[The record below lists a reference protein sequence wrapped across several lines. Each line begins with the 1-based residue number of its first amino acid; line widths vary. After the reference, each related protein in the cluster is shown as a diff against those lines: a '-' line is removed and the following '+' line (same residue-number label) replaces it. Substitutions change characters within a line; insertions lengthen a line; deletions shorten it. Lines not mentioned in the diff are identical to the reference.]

1 VVLSKAGVNMT
12 EEEKKTKRELGIFF
26 AIISGLGSTLGI
38 EFFVLL
44 DYATQLA
51 GPAVVLSLVISG
63 LINLMIML
71 NYAELSSSISKV
83 GAEYTFTKAAFG
95 GFVCFLSGWLRWL
108 SSIFTTT
115 LSAMGLALVVCTYLP
130 QINPSTFAVAV
141 IAIFTVISVRG
152 GKIVDLVTVLSFIIV
167 FLVLGVVSSIHGFSF
182 ENFQIFMPNGFYP
195 GVLSGVMYTFSMYV
209 GMRAIAT
216 KSPVIKEPGKVIP
229 WAVLASTLISI
240 AVYCGVA
247 FIAVGVVPQNPEA
260 TDLLLVRMGNA
271 ILGSWGVLLVVVAL
285 ALAAF
290 MSLATSMSVQ
300 SSILSALS
308 RDGYLPRIIFSQENS
323 SVSRYVAQL
332 VGSFL
337 AMFFAATGLITF
349 VGYASGFASL
359 IVFALVNLSLIK
371 LRKGQPDLD
380 RPFKTP
386 LYPYSPIFGVIVAL
400 ALMIFVE
407 SSAVMLVLEF
417 ILVSLMIY
425 HLKMMGY
432 IRLRLAVGGINV
444 GIGSLITLI
453 LVLQQTGILQ
463 LPLYPNDQLAFLLI
477 GSLIAAIFF
486 IAGVYCLTR
495 SRKESAE
502 TIDKLWVE

>member
-1 VVLSKAGVNMT
+1 MT
-12 EEEKKTKRELGIFF
+12 EAEKEPKRELGVFY
-26 AIISGLGSTLGI
+26 AIVSGLGATLGI

-51 GPAVVLSLVISG
+51 GPAVVISLVISG

-71 NYAELSSSISKV
+71 NYAELSSSISRV

-115 LSAMGLALVVCTYLP
+115 LSAMGLALVVCRFIP
-130 QINPSTFAVAV
+130 QINPSVFAVAV
-141 IAIFTVISVRG
+141 IALFTVISVKG
-152 GKIVDLVTVLSFIIV
+152 GKIVDLATVLSFIIV
-167 FLVLGVVSSIHGFSF
+167 FLVIGVVSSTHGFSF
-182 ENFQIFMPNGFYP
+182 ANFQPLMPNGFYP

-216 KSPVIKEPGKVIP
+216 KSPVIKEPGKVLP
-229 WAVLASTLISI
+229 RAVLASTLVSI

-247 FIAVGVVPQNPEA
+247 FIAVGVVPQNLDTTEP
-260 TDLLLVRMGNA
+260 LLIQMGDA
-271 ILGSWGVLLVVVAL
+271 VMGSWGVLLVLVAW
-285 ALAAF
+285 ALAAL
-290 MSLATSMSVQ
+290 MSLATSLSVQ
-300 SSILSALS
+300 TSILSALS
-308 RDGYLPRIIFSQENS
+308 RDGYLPRIIFSQGNS
-323 SVSRYVAQL
+323 SAARYIAQIA
-332 VGSFL
+332 GSFL

-359 IVFALVNLSLIK
+359 IVFALVNLSLMK
-371 LRKGQPDLD
+371 LRKRQPDLD

-386 LYPYSPIFGVIVAL
+386 LYPYSPIAGIIIAL

-407 SSAVMLVLEF
+407 SAAVMLVLEF

-425 HLKMMGY
+425 HLKMIGY
-432 IRLRLAVGGINV
+432 IRLRLAVGGINM
-444 GIGSLITLI
+444 GIGGLMTLI
-453 LVLQQTGILQ
+453 LILQQAGVLQ
-463 LPLYPNDQLAFLLI
+463 LPLYPNEQYAFLLI

-486 IAGVYCLTR
+486 IAGILCLTR
-495 SRKESAE
+495 SRKEKAK
-502 TIDKLWVE
+502 TIDRMWVE